1 MSTLEK
7 LIVHG
12 IAIFIVSC
20 LYFLLASLV
29 GDRLGNKSEKGFLF
43 HLFFIVGLIVLIV
56 YLIFQF

>member
-1 MSTLEK
+1 MNTLEK

-12 IAIFIVSC
+12 VAIFIVSC

-29 GDRLGNKSEKGFLF
+29 ADRLDKRNENNFLLN
-43 HLFFIVGLIVLIV
+43 LFFIIGFIFLIV

>member
-20 LYFLLASLV
+20 LYFLLASMV
-29 GDRLGNKSEKGFLF
+29 GDRLNNNSVKSFLF
-43 HLFFIVGLIVLIV
+43 HLFFIMGLIVLIV
-56 YLIFQF
+56 YLILQF